1 MRLIHLGDRIP
12 RGLVERCWASR
23 AVSGLGG
30 ARPRGGWLFLFLSCF
45 CASAC
50 LPSDPGWGYHVLTG
64 KLVQGEDG
72 PMYEL
77 PEEAEVQARVNG
89 SLFAGGLSVDIDI
102 RNVGADPLEVDLE
115 GMAVRDVNG
124 QSLRRGAPSPNV
136 QCHGEIRGA
145 LCILAQG
152 QSCRLARQFRVKPL
166 SRHLIFFQE
175 PNPDLRQ
182 LSVSVTSLQ
191 RRSREKKLD
200 IPLIW
205 DRAT

>member
-1 MRLIHLGDRIP
+1 MRLSHSVDDIA
-12 RGLVERCWASR
+12 RGKVERRWSSSV
-23 AVSGLGG
+23 VSSF
-30 ARPRGGWLFLFLSCF
+30 FLLWSFW
-45 CASAC
+45 ASAC
-50 LPSDPGWGYHVLTG
+50 LPSDPGWGYHVPKG
-64 KLVQGEDG
+64 KSVEGEDG

-77 PEEAEVQARVNG
+77 PEDAEVQARVNG

-102 RNVGADPLEVDLE
+102 RNTGADPLEVDLE
-115 GMAVRDVNG
+115 GMAVRDANG

-136 QCHGEIRGA
+136 QCHGVIRGA
-145 LCILAQG
+145 LCILARG

-166 SRHLIFFQE
+166 SRHLIFLQE

-191 RRSREKKLD
+191 RGSRESKLD
-200 IPLIW
+200 ILLIW